1 MSKKKLVLYQPQ
13 QVDASIGPPCSGDML
28 PLEMLTISAF
38 PLAEGYD
45 VVIVDGSLY
54 SQDEAHRRVVEACE
68 GALLYATTGILG
80 FMVTDG
86 FACSSKVKA
95 RFPKLP
101 SIIGGWFASVRPDLQ
116 LATGLYDAV
125 VLGQGEIA
133 FLEVVKAIE
142 SGISLETIEG
152 LALWRDNQVFKTPKR
167 AVVGWDKVLDVPW
180 HMLDI
185 EPYRALQLRADSH
198 RQILRMPTP
207 PAIGSRKPYFGITY
221 FSSYGCPEPCT
232 FCCSPIVTDRRWK
245 AMPADRMLDDLAGL
259 KERWNFD
266 VVRFHDANWGV
277 MQKRAGEFANGM
289 LERGLKFWWNAFI
302 ETHAILQYKPQV
314 LDALAASGL
323 YIAEIGAEAG
333 TNEMM
338 ERIGKPIH
346 DDDNIAAA
354 VEMDRRGV
362 CASVTYI
369 IGYPGEGADSMLAT
383 IDQCRRLHVAAPLA
397 RPTVWPYRP
406 IPGTVMWDEALALG
420 YQPPRK
426 IEEWGSIGEYHLE
439 ETWPGKIPPHVAAM
453 RKMYQHYV
461 TLSYG
466 LARGKIGWWEKR
478 AERRLRDG
486 NFKLG
491 LLEARAFDVYNRVEK
506 KLFPRVDLSRSW
518 VDPGHKTGTAGNA
531 YSKSSKAMT
540 NTTAG

>member
-13 QVDASIGPPCSGDML
+13 QVDTSIGPPCSGDML

-45 VVIVDGSLY
+45 IVIIDGSLY

-95 RFPKLP
+95 RHPKLP

-142 SGISLETIEG
+142 AGTSLETIEG
-152 LALWRDNQVFKTPKR
+152 LALWRDNQVFRTPKR
-167 AVVGWDKVLDVPW
+167 AVVGWDSVLNVPW

-185 EPYRALQLRADSH
+185 EPYRELQLRADSH

-245 AMPADRMLDDLAGL
+245 AMPADRMLDDLSEL

-314 LDALAASGL
+314 LDAIAESGM

-338 ERIGKPIH
+338 KRIGKPIH

-354 VEMDRRGV
+354 VEMDKRGV

-369 IGYPGEGADSMLAT
+369 IGYPGEEPDSMLAT

-466 LARGKIGWWEKR
+466 LARGKIGWWERR